1 MALPRFEQSKIKPPI
16 FTSNLLAKFSF
27 DEKTLP
33 FKEQELIDFDKQL
46 ENYEKTHLNPDLE
59 KTLITKNEI
68 LASFAI
74 SKAEGSKLTLQEAN
88 RLHKDLVTDSTPDFI
103 EEKLSRNEELTA
115 KDHDKL
121 EFLNIAETF
130 REMNSQKFELKNLD
144 LNYIKKIHRQLTANM
159 DLFKDHLPN
168 FDIYQP
174 GKFRD
179 NNLIRVGNYTPPDYT
194 VIKENSV
201 ELIDYLKNEPSINRI
216 ALFHTGLYAI
226 HLFNNGN
233 KRVCRILEHL
243 LLRSLGLNKKNL
255 YSTSYYYHLEKDRY
269 YKNLLLSIQRKN
281 FNYFT
286 AFIQESLFLSQL
298 SILKTSIKSQRK
310 NFLDQNIEDERAR
323 KALEP
328 LVKEERIQYKKLY
341 KRNRSKMAEQTFVN
355 ILKEAAK
362 KGILR
367 RKEEGKAVY
376 YSLNVRTFEEKW
388 YRELVSFAKERLD
401 YIPSWI
407 TKV

>member
-1 MALPRFEQSKIKPPI
+1 MSLPKFEQSKIKPSI
-16 FTSNLLAKFSF
+16 FTSRFLAKFSF
-27 DEKTLP
+27 DEKPLP
-33 FKEQELIDFDKQL
+33 FKEQELTDFDKQL

-59 KTLITKNEI
+59 KILITKNEI

-88 RLHKDLVTDSTPDFI
+88 RLYKDLATDSIPDFI
-103 EEKLSRNEELTA
+103 EEKLSRNEDLTA

-130 REMNSQKFELKNLD
+130 RKINSQKFELKDLD
-144 LNYIKKIHRQLTANM
+144 LDYIKKIHRQLTANM
-159 DLFKDHLPN
+159 DLFKDYLPN
-168 FDIYQP
+168 FDIYQS
-174 GKFRD
+174 GKLRD
-179 NNLIRVGNYTPPDYT
+179 NNLIRVGSYIPPDYT
-194 VIKENSV
+194 VIKENSA
-201 ELIDYLKNEPSINRI
+201 ELIDYLKSKPSVNRI

-243 LLRSLGLNKKNL
+243 LFKSLGLNKKNL

-269 YKNLLLSIQRKN
+269 YKSLLLSIQRKN
-281 FNYFT
+281 FNYFAT
-286 AFIQESLFLSQL
+286 FIQESLFLSQL
-298 SILKTSIKSQRK
+298 SILKTNIEFQRK

-323 KALEP
+323 KVLEP
-328 LVKEERIQYKKLY
+328 LVKEKRIQYKKLF
-341 KRNRSKMAEQTFVN
+341 KRNRRKMAEQTFVN
-355 ILKEAAK
+355 IIKEAVK
-362 KGILR
+362 KDILR
-367 RKEEGKAVY
+367 REEKGKVVY
-376 YSLNVRTFEEKW
+376 YSLNARTFEEKW